1 MFFFYLL
8 VQPQASNA
16 YGGDYTMPN
25 PQPTSSH
32 NAFFSPQTAFYAS
45 SSHQPIPGMEFLQN
59 NLLLNVAEQSMRN
72 IGDKTVNM
80 LPNEV
85 KMKDKSSFLNLLI

>member
-1 MFFFYLL
+1 MFSFYLL

-25 PQPTSSH
+25 SSH

-72 IGDKTVNM
+72 IGGKTVNM

-85 KMKDKSSFLNLLI
+85 KIKD